1 MFHNNDQLKL
11 MKNFSLFLED
21 TALINAKQFLL
32 RPIEHYRQV
41 HEHDEE
47 SKKKTKVS
55 NIQPPSSFFKKPES
69 SSQSVAKGRPSTT
82 SSSSWSIK
90 TASLQPKK
98 PIFGD
103 IRNMDPTIDLKQ
115 NPTNDLQKWAVG
127 TVFKTVYQE
136 ANESLSNTTVVE
148 NYEIGYEMVNEYHNT
163 IKSSHD
169 QLRKI
174 PPPPKIR
181 LNCHNILDVQKAIL
195 EVNLY
200 FNSAIMKN

>member
-1 MFHNNDQLKL
+1 MFHNNDKLKL
-11 MKNFSLFLED
+11 MKNFSLFLD

-41 HEHDEE
+41 HKHDEE
-47 SKKKTKVS
+47 SKKKTKVF

-82 SSSSWSIK
+82 SSSSSSIK
-90 TASLQPKK
+90 TASLQRKNT
-98 PIFGD
+98 IFGD

-127 TVFKTVYQE
+127 TVFKTVHQG
-136 ANESLSNTTVVE
+136 ANKCLSNGAVVE

-169 QLRKI
+169 QHRKI
-174 PPPPKIR
+174 PLPPKVC
-181 LNCHNILDVQKAIL
+181 LNHRNILDVQKAIL
-195 EVNLY
+195 EVNLLY

>member
-1 MFHNNDQLKL
+1 
-11 MKNFSLFLED
+11 
-21 TALINAKQFLL
+21 
-32 RPIEHYRQV
+32 
-41 HEHDEE
+41 
-47 SKKKTKVS
+47 
-55 NIQPPSSFFKKPES
+55 
-69 SSQSVAKGRPSTT
+69 
-82 SSSSWSIK
+82 
-90 TASLQPKK
+90 
-98 PIFGD
+98 
-103 IRNMDPTIDLKQ
+103 MDPTIDLKQ
-115 NPTNDLQKWAVG
+115 NPTNDLQKWAVR
-127 TVFKTVYQE
+127 TVFKTVYQG